1 MKLIEIKLPS
11 NVVENGNN
19 PRTVQFLYI
28 HFGPLFTTFLRRR
41 HFGEL
46 FGKEQ
51 LGIEVDDPRPNCFLT
66 ESEEKEGESIVSKYL
81 NPVAIQITGASSPN
95 KNWPLA
101 NWEELVSNNPGYS
114 FIQLGLANEELVK
127 GAVDLRG
134 TSIRQAFAIVK
145 ASKAFVG
152 IDSVFAHAAAAFHI
166 PSVVLFG
173 PETPA
178 VWGYQWNQNLYNPPP
193 CSPCLDVLLKDPCPY
208 GKQCMINITV
218 SQVENALR
226 ALSTAT
232 DTILDSAS
240 S

>member
-1 MKLIEIKLPS
+1 
-11 NVVENGNN
+11 
-19 PRTVQFLYI
+19 
-28 HFGPLFTTFLRRR
+28 
-41 HFGEL
+41 L

-66 ESEEKEGESIVSKYL
+66 ESEEREGEMIVSKYV

-95 KNWPLA
+95 KNWPLE
-101 NWEELVSNNPGYS
+101 NWEELVSNNPDYN